1 MDDGI
6 QAKIVEIDQRSK
18 SNTHRINDLEEDNRA
33 LHQLATSVEVLA
45 TKQETIEANISEI
58 KDDVK
63 SLKAIPGGKWEALVK
78 ATVTAIVGASKKLLI
93 GSAAASI
100 VCIILNV
107 LGVLSV
113 EVTLAVIG
121 FATAIGMFYLWKAK
135 NENRSKYAIKY
146 IQSLPETYTAEEKAR
161 FLEIVLKD

>member
-6 QAKIVEIDQRSK
+6 QAKIAEIEARSK

-33 LHQLATSVEVLA
+33 LHTLATSVEVLA

-78 ATVTAIVGASKKLLI
+78 AVLTAVVAGL
-93 GSAAASI
+93 
-100 VCIILNV
+100 V
-107 LGVLSV
+107 
-113 EVTLAVIG
+113 G
-121 FATAIGMFYLWKAK
+121 FALAHAG
-135 NENRSKYAIKY
+135 
-146 IQSLPETYTAEEKAR
+146 
-161 FLEIVLKD
+161 IV

>member
-6 QAKIVEIDQRSK
+6 QALVASIEARCK

-33 LHQLATSVEVLA
+33 LHTLATSVEVLA

-78 ATVTAIVGASKKLLI
+78 AALTAIVGAL
-93 GSAAASI
+93 
-100 VCIILNV
+100 V
-107 LGVLSV
+107 
-113 EVTLAVIG
+113 G
-121 FATAIGMFYLWKAK
+121 FAMAHAG
-135 NENRSKYAIKY
+135 
-146 IQSLPETYTAEEKAR
+146 
-161 FLEIVLKD
+161 VV

>member
-6 QAKIVEIDQRSK
+6 QAKIAEIEARSK

-78 ATVTAIVGASKKLLI
+78 TILTALAGGLVAYALFR
-93 GSAAASI
+93 
-100 VCIILNV
+100 
-107 LGVLSV
+107 LGLS
-113 EVTLAVIG
+113 
-121 FATAIGMFYLWKAK
+121 
-135 NENRSKYAIKY
+135 
-146 IQSLPETYTAEEKAR
+146 
-161 FLEIVLKD
+161 

>member
-6 QAKIVEIDQRSK
+6 QAKIAEIEARSK

-33 LHQLATSVEVLA
+33 LHTLATSVEVLA

-78 ATVTAIVGASKKLLI
+78 AVVTAIVG
-93 GSAAASI
+93 
-100 VCIILNV
+100 V
-107 LGVLSV
+107 LV
-113 EVTLAVIG
+113 G
-121 FATAIGMFYLWKAK
+121 FALAHAG
-135 NENRSKYAIKY
+135 
-146 IQSLPETYTAEEKAR
+146 
-161 FLEIVLKD
+161 IV

>member
-1 MDDGI
+1 MDNEI
-6 QAKIVEIDQRSK
+6 QALVASIEARCK

-78 ATVTAIVGASKKLLI
+78 AVLTAVVAGL
-93 GSAAASI
+93 
-100 VCIILNV
+100 V
-107 LGVLSV
+107 
-113 EVTLAVIG
+113 G
-121 FATAIGMFYLWKAK
+121 FALAHAG
-135 NENRSKYAIKY
+135 
-146 IQSLPETYTAEEKAR
+146 
-161 FLEIVLKD
+161 IV

>member
-6 QAKIVEIDQRSK
+6 QEKIAEIEARSK

-33 LHQLATSVEVLA
+33 LHTLATSVEVLA

-78 ATVTAIVGASKKLLI
+78 AVLTAIVGAL
-93 GSAAASI
+93 
-100 VCIILNV
+100 V
-107 LGVLSV
+107 
-113 EVTLAVIG
+113 G
-121 FATAIGMFYLWKAK
+121 FAMAHAG
-135 NENRSKYAIKY
+135 
-146 IQSLPETYTAEEKAR
+146 
-161 FLEIVLKD
+161 VV

>member
-6 QAKIVEIDQRSK
+6 QAQVASIEARCK
-18 SNTHRINDLEEDNRA
+18 SNTHRIDDLEADNKA

-78 ATVTAIVGASKKLLI
+78 AVVTAIVGAL
-93 GSAAASI
+93 
-100 VCIILNV
+100 
-107 LGVLSV
+107 
-113 EVTLAVIG
+113 IG
-121 FATAIGMFYLWKAK
+121 FALAHAG
-135 NENRSKYAIKY
+135 
-146 IQSLPETYTAEEKAR
+146 
-161 FLEIVLKD
+161 IV

>member
-6 QAKIVEIDQRSK
+6 QTKIVEIEQRSK

-45 TKQETIEANISEI
+45 TKQETIEANVSEI

-78 ATVTAIVGASKKLLI
+78 AVVTAIVGAL
-93 GSAAASI
+93 
-100 VCIILNV
+100 V
-107 LGVLSV
+107 
-113 EVTLAVIG
+113 G
-121 FATAIGMFYLWKAK
+121 FALAHAG
-135 NENRSKYAIKY
+135 
-146 IQSLPETYTAEEKAR
+146 
-161 FLEIVLKD
+161 IV